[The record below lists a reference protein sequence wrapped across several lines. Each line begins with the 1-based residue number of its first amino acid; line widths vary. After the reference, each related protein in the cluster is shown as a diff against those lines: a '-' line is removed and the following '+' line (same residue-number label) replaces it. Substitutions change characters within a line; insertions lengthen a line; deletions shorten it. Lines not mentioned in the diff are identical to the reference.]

1 MLKYLGTPYMKENKE
16 TKDWLEELGEKFLHK
31 VGLKKGQKVLDF
43 GCGIGDYTIPAAK
56 IVRGKG
62 KIYALDKDRESLN
75 FLLGRAK
82 RYGLK
87 NIEIIKTSGQLKI
100 GLKDES
106 LNMVLLYDVI
116 HNSYFPGMEER
127 KELLDE
133 VQRILKKDGIVS
145 LYPKHAIAGDIKKE
159 VENARFS
166 FARKFQ
172 TVLLHDSCLTK
183 DYIFNFSK
191 V

>member
-1 MLKYLGTPYMKENKE
+1 MEENKE
-16 TKDWLEELGEKFLHK
+16 TKDWLEELGEKFLRK
-31 VGLKKGQKVLDF
+31 IGLRKGQKVLDF

-56 IVRGKG
+56 IVGVRG
-62 KIYALDKDRESLN
+62 KIYALDKDGESLN

-87 NIEIIKTSGQLKI
+87 NIEIIKTSGEAKI

-116 HNSYFPGMEER
+116 HNSYFPGLEKR
-127 KELLDE
+127 KELLNE
-133 VQRILKKDGIVS
+133 VQRILKQDGIVS
-145 LYPKHAIAGDIKKE
+145 IYPKHMIPGDIKKE

-172 TVLLHDSCLTK
+172 SVLLHDSCFTK
-183 DYIFNFSK
+183 DYVFNFSK

>member
-1 MLKYLGTPYMKENKE
+1 MEENEE
-16 TKDWLEELGEKFLHK
+16 TKNWLERFGKEFLHK
-31 VGLKKGQKVLDF
+31 IGIKEGQKVLDF

-56 IVRGKG
+56 IVGARG
-62 KIYALDKDRESLN
+62 KIYALDKDGESLK
-75 FLLGRAK
+75 FLLGRAE

-87 NIEIIKTSGQLKI
+87 NIEIIETSGEAKI
-100 GLKDES
+100 ALEDES

-116 HNSYFPGMEER
+116 HNSYFPGLEKR
-127 KELLDE
+127 KELLNE
-133 VQRILKKDGIVS
+133 VKRILRRDGIVS
-145 LYPKHAIAGDIKKE
+145 LCPKHAIPEDIKKE
-159 VENARFS
+159 VENAQFS

-183 DYIFNFSK
+183 DCVFNFSK

>member
-1 MLKYLGTPYMKENKE
+1 MKENKE
-16 TKDWLEELGEKFLHK
+16 TKEWLEELGEKFLHK
-31 VGLKKGQKVLDF
+31 IGIKKGQKVLDF

-56 IVRGKG
+56 IVGGKG
-62 KIYALDKDRESLN
+62 KIYALDKDGESLK

-82 RYGLK
+82 RYGLE
-87 NIEIIKTSGQLKI
+87 NIEIIKTSGRLKI

-106 LNMVLLYDVI
+106 LNVVLLYDVI
-116 HNSYFPGMEER
+116 HTNYFPELEKR
-127 KELLDE
+127 KELLNE
-133 VQRILKKDGIVS
+133 VQRILSQDGIIS
-145 LYPKHAIAGDIKKE
+145 IYPKHAIPKDIKRE
-159 VENARFS
+159 VENAQFS